1 MDKAVLQTLEY
12 HKILSMLIG
21 HTSSVMGR
29 ELAEGLMP
37 VSEKEK
43 VQFLLDET
51 GEARDIMV
59 AVPSVPLGGFRDIR
73 AIIKRAD
80 LGAVLDPA
88 EISAVGN
95 TLYAARRVK
104 NFFSE
109 LAQPALILKEYA
121 NQIAAL
127 RNLESKI
134 ENAISEQGTLLD
146 DASSELMRLR
156 REIRQAQGRV
166 KDKLDSILRSAEYQK
181 FFQDALVTIR
191 GDRYVI
197 PIKQE
202 YRHSFPGIVHDQ
214 SASGATLFIEPMA
227 VVNLNNDIKQLMS
240 AEKTEIERILGMLSG
255 EIAKA
260 AAEIAMSCEMLAK
273 LDFAFAKARLS
284 FAMRAQM
291 PLIDEAGFVD
301 LMRAR
306 HPLIPADAVV
316 PIDVRVGRDFTIL
329 LLTGPNTGG
338 KTVSLKTL
346 GLFSLMMQSGLFI
359 PAASGSRL
367 PIFNNIFADIGDE
380 QSIEQSLSTFSA
392 HMTNVVKILKRV
404 SAHDLV
410 LMDEMGA
417 GTDPDE
423 GAALA
428 MSILEHLLK
437 VGARV
442 IATTHYS
449 ELKTFAFTQSGIE
462 NASVEFDIETLRPTY
477 RLLIGVPGS
486 SNAFSI
492 SRRLGLTEQIVKRAQ
507 EFIDEEHT
515 EFEEVLSSLEKE
527 KKHYAARNE
536 EINLLK
542 AELTNMRDQI
552 TLEKAELTEKKGS
565 ILHKAQSE
573 AAQMIRQARREAEEI
588 IGDLKAQL
596 AAKNVTENQKNIDKA
611 RKRIKDSLGIYNTL
625 TDDNSTLPSALSGE
639 LTPGMLVYVTS
650 LRQKGTVLSVGETE
664 ATVQLGIMKVNI
676 KLSDCRIAEEP
687 EQKGSPKT
695 AKKANA
701 AFAGFQKAQAVARQI
716 DVRGT
721 NVEEAELILEKY
733 LDDAILA
740 GLSEVIVIHGKGT
753 GALRKGV
760 RSYLKSHHYV
770 RDISIGDF
778 NEGGDGATVVKLR

>member
-1 MDKAVLQTLEY
+1 MDKAVLHTLEY
-12 HKILSMLIG
+12 HKIRDMLAL
-21 HTSSVMGR
+21 HTSSVMGK
-29 ELAEGLMP
+29 ELAQAMVP
-37 VSEKEK
+37 VSEKSQ
-43 VQFLLDET
+43 VQFWLDET
-51 GEARDIMV
+51 SEARDIMA
-59 AVPSVPLGGFRDIR
+59 AVPSIPLGGFRDIR
-73 AIIKRAD
+73 GIIKRAD

-88 EISAVGN
+88 EIAAVAN
-95 TLYAARRVK
+95 TLYAARRIK
-104 NFFSE
+104 NFFGE
-109 LAQPALILKEYA
+109 LAQPALILKDYVG
-121 NQIAAL
+121 QIVAL
-127 RNLESKI
+127 RNLENAI

-146 DASSELMRLR
+146 EASVELARLR
-156 REIRQAQGRV
+156 REIRQAQARV

-181 FFQDALVTIR
+181 YFQDALVTIR

-202 YRHSFPGIVHDQ
+202 YRHNFPGIVHDQ

-240 AEKTEIERILGMLSG
+240 AEKAEVERILQMLSG
-255 EIAKA
+255 QIAA
-260 AAEIAMSCEMLAK
+260 AAEEITISCEVLAK

-291 PLIDEAGFVD
+291 PVIDEEGYVE
-301 LMRAR
+301 LQRAR
-306 HPLIPADAVV
+306 HPLIPADRVV
-316 PIDVRVGRDFTIL
+316 PIDIRVGRDFSIL

-346 GLFSLMMQSGLFI
+346 GLFALMMQAGLFI

-392 HMTNVVKILKRV
+392 HMTNVVKILNRV
-404 SAHDLV
+404 APRDLV

-449 ELKTFAFTQSGIE
+449 ELKTFAFTQAGIE
-462 NASVEFDIETLRPTY
+462 NASVEFDIATLRPTY

-492 SRRLGLTEQIVKRAQ
+492 SRRLGLSDQIVRRAK
-507 EFIDEEHT
+507 ELIDEEHA
-515 EFEEVLSSLEKE
+515 EFEEVLTSLELE
-527 KKHYAARNE
+527 KKIYAERNE
-536 EINLLK
+536 KMRLLEQ
-542 AELTNMRDQI
+542 ELTSTREQI
-552 TLEKAELTEKKGS
+552 ALEQAQLNEKKGT
-565 ILHKAQSE
+565 IVHKAQNE
-573 AAQMIRQARREAEEI
+573 AAAIMRQARREAEEI
-588 IGDLKAQL
+588 ISDLKAQL
-596 AAKNVTENQKNIDKA
+596 AAQNVQGNQKNIDKA
-611 RKRIKDSLGIYNTL
+611 RKRIKDSLGNLNTL
-625 TDDNSTLPSALSGE
+625 EDDSSLLPGVQAGE
-639 LTPGMLVYVTS
+639 LQPGMIVYVTS
-650 LRQKGTVLSVGETE
+650 LRQKGTVLSVGDTE
-664 ATVQLGIMKVNI
+664 ANLQLGIMKVNV
-676 KLSDCRIAEEP
+676 KLSDCRIAEE
-687 EQKGSPKT
+687 EKTKSSGKNQKS
-695 AKKANA
+695 NN
-701 AFAGFQKAQAVARQI
+701 AFAGFAKAQAVSREV

-721 NVEEAELILEKY
+721 NVEEAEIVLEKY

-770 RDISIGDF
+770 RDISIGEF
-778 NEGGDGATVVKLR
+778 NQGGDGATVVKLR

>member
-12 HKILSMLIG
+12 HKIRAMLVE
-21 HTSSVMGR
+21 HTSSIMGK
-29 ELAEGLMP
+29 ELAEGLLP
-37 VSEKEK
+37 VSDQEQ
-43 VQFLLDET
+43 VQFWLDET
-51 GEARDIMV
+51 GEARDIMA

-80 LGAVLDPA
+80 LGAVLDAA
-88 EISAVGN
+88 EISAVAN

-104 NFFSE
+104 TFFTE
-109 LAQPALILKEYA
+109 LAQPSLILKEYA
-121 NQIAAL
+121 NQIVVL
-127 RNLESKI
+127 KNLENTI

-146 DASSELMRLR
+146 EASVELSRLR

-166 KDKLDSILRSAEYQK
+166 KDKLDSILRSADNQK
-181 FFQDALVTIR
+181 YFQDALVTIR

-202 YRHSFPGIVHDQ
+202 YRHNFPGIVHDQ

-240 AEKTEIERILGMLSG
+240 AEKNEIERILQMLSG
-255 EIAKA
+255 QIAKA
-260 AAEIAMSCEMLAK
+260 AEEITISCEMLAK
-273 LDFAFAKARLS
+273 LDLAFAKARLS

-291 PLIDEAGFVD
+291 PIIDEDGYVE
-301 LMRAR
+301 LQRAR
-306 HPLIPADAVV
+306 HPLISAEVVV
-316 PIDVRVGRDFTIL
+316 PIDIRVGRDFTIL

-346 GLFSLMMQSGLFI
+346 GLFALMMQAGLFI

-392 HMTNVVKILKRV
+392 HMTNVVRILNRV
-404 SAHDLV
+404 APRDLV

-449 ELKTFAFTQSGIE
+449 ELKTFAFTEAGIE
-462 NASVEFDIETLRPTY
+462 NASVEFDVETLRPTY
-477 RLLIGVPGS
+477 RLLIGVSGS

-492 SRRLGLTEQIVKRAQ
+492 SRRLGLADPIVTRAR
-507 EFIDEEHT
+507 ELIDEEHA
-515 EFEEVLSSLEKE
+515 EFEEVLSSLELE
-527 KKHYAARNE
+527 KKLYAERNE
-536 EINLLK
+536 KNKLLEQELASAREEIAVQQAK
-542 AELTNMRDQI
+542 IAD
-552 TLEKAELTEKKGS
+552 KKS
-565 ILHKAQSE
+565 AIMQKAQSD
-573 AAQMIRQARREAEEI
+573 AAAIMRQARREAEEI
-588 IGDLKAQL
+588 ISDLKAQL
-596 AAKNVTENQKNIDKA
+596 AAKNVQENQKNIDRA
-611 RKRIKDSLGIYNTL
+611 RKRIKDNLGNYNILADDSSL
-625 TDDNSTLPSALSGE
+625 LPAAAAAE
-639 LTPGMLVYVTS
+639 LKPGMMVYVTS
-650 LRQKGTVLSVGETE
+650 LRQKGAVLAVGDTE
-664 ATVQLGIMKVNI
+664 VYVQLGIMKVNV
-676 KLSDCRIAEEP
+676 KLSDCRIAEDL
-687 EQKGSPKT
+687 KPKALPVS
-695 AKKANA
+695 AKKANT
-701 AFAGFQKAQAVARQI
+701 AFSGFTKAQAVSRQV
-716 DVRGT
+716 DVRGM
-721 NVEEAELILEKY
+721 NVEEAELVLEKY

-770 RDISIGDF
+770 RDISIGEF